1 MLKRNIKFPIRLKNG
16 QQVRTLEELK
26 ANFEIETV
34 IEYYLDGRLVN
45 WLEQRYYTKE
55 AQLLQNLNENSD
67 TLPLEIS
74 NMFGVDFNQSGFNYQ
89 EYTKKRAK
97 LEVISKYTSDQVILS
112 NNEYVAESQTELQM
126 LYEKITDHSR
136 TLYLLNT
143 TNEIFNISDELS
155 NITYIGINNPTVN
168 LIGNHTFDASG
179 KRIVFQNVKLTADK
193 DTKFKSSVDSNFDC
207 DRTKIKNH
215 MNISELTQT
224 IKIDGSKFKRGGLF
238 NLLNRDFKKARKVY
252 MYENVVMVE
261 LENVIAIYET
271 ISNHLLG
278 HYKMYEYEHC
288 VNIIKDNNKM
298 YCLDIEVLND
308 KIMGAIS
315 HYKLLT
321 LDSNKPMK
329 RPVVEFNPKLHFR
342 DMRVNLIGI
351 HEEIMYLY
359 SVNQNVNNSDNL
371 TIQSCQ
377 VNLYNGSLK
386 KDKRI
391 ECFNVT
397 NQQSPVTYHFSN
409 GKFYYFIPSQRTL
422 MELNNQQMV
431 VNLSG
436 SIGDFVIRKN
446 QLFALRSHPKN
457 DRGIQKEYKS
467 KYGEGAYKACSDS
480 LVDIGELIVID
491 IESGSE
497 INRLKAHEGEIDI
510 LKIYEDVLLTCSS
523 FIGEV
528 KLWDSQSFE
537 LLSEIQVAPFDF
549 NSPLAFD
556 VDLYGDQLAVLIEDE
571 IYIYS

>member
-1 MLKRNIKFPIRLKNG
+1 M
-16 QQVRTLEELK
+16 RTLEELK